1 MLLNRIKF
9 NRLFIHLVLPFLSL
23 VACNQVSA
31 ETEGEIY
38 NLKMSGHLEAG
49 MLNHSLSSGYPDWN
63 GQFVRGVLHSDE
75 KNTWHAEIVN
85 LSEFGDTGTLFVVG
99 NTHDIDEKW
108 FSSAGVSASSG
119 GFFLPELR
127 LDVAI
132 NRKWLE
138 QLNLVTTVGVTRVN
152 AKDTHQDHS
161 ALLAASYY
169 FEQSWVIEGG
179 VLVNHSDPGGVVSNS
194 HFVAA
199 TYGQEKRRI
208 ISLRYGFGEEAYQ
221 VIAQDTALV
230 NFNSDV
236 LTLTWR
242 EWLTSNRGVQIRAET
257 YHNPFYDRNGIE
269 LSFFQDF

>member
-1 MLLNRIKF
+1 MRLNRIKF
-9 NRLFIHLVLPFLSL
+9 NRLFTHLVLPFLSL

-31 ETEGEIY
+31 ETQEEPKL
-38 NLKMSGHLEAG
+38 NMSGYLEAG
-49 MLNHSLSSGYPDWN
+49 ILNHSLSSGYPDWK

-75 KNTWHAEIVN
+75 KNSWRAEIVN
-85 LSEFGDTGTLFVVG
+85 LSEFGDTGTLFAIG

-108 FSSAGVSASSG
+108 FSSASVSTSSG

-127 LDVAI
+127 LDAAL

-161 ALLAASYY
+161 VLLAASYY
-169 FEQSWVIEGG
+169 FEQPLVIEGG
-179 VLVNHSDPGGVVSNS
+179 VLINHSDPGGVDSNS
-194 HFVAA
+194 QFVAA
-199 TYGQEKRRI
+199 TYGQEKHRI

-221 VIAQDTALV
+221 VVAQGVTLV
-230 NFNSDV
+230 NFNSEV

-242 EWLTSNRGVQIRAET
+242 EWLSANRGFQIRAEA
-257 YHNPFYDRNGIE
+257 YHNPSYDRNGIE

>member
-1 MLLNRIKF
+1 MRFDRMKLDQP
-9 NRLFIHLVLPFLSL
+9 FIHLFLLFISL
-23 VACNQVSA
+23 AACNQVSA
-31 ETEGEIY
+31 ATEEEPKL
-38 NLKMSGHLEAG
+38 NMSGYLEAG
-49 MLNHSLSSGYPDWN
+49 MLHHSLSSGYPDWN

-75 KNTWHAEIVN
+75 KNTWRSEIVN
-85 LSEFGDTGTLFVVG
+85 LGEFGDSGTLFVVG

-108 FSSAGVSASSG
+108 FSSASVSTSSG

-138 QLNLVTTVGVTRVN
+138 KLNLVTTAGVTRVN

-161 ALLAASYY
+161 VLLAASYY
-169 FEQSWVIEGG
+169 FEQPWVIEGG
-179 VLVNHSDPGGVVSNS
+179 GLVNHSDPGGVTSNS
-194 HFVAA
+194 QFIAF
-199 TYGQEKRRI
+199 TYGQEKHRI

-221 VIAQDTALV
+221 LVAPGTTLV

-236 LTLTWR
+236 LTMTWR
-242 EWLTSNRGVQIRAET
+242 EWLTSNRGIQIRTEA
-257 YHNPFYDRNGIE
+257 YHNPSYDRNGIE